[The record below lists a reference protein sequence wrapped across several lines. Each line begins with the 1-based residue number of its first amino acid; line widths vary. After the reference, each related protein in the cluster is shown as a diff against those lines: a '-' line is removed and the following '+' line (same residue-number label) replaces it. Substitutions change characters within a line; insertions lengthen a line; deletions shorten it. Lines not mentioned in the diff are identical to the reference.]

1 MATRNVSLAFALALG
16 FLVTTIVRAETAA
29 LDPRLEAAVTL
40 YREEGAHQALPEFE
54 RLGRELGQSPRPH
67 DQAATLHYIGECHW
81 RLGNFREARDYLNR
95 ALALERRTGNRRG
108 EGRTLNVL
116 GLLAWDQGEYDEAI
130 ERFTRARSVAR
141 TLGDKKLEGAS
152 LNNLSLV
159 YDELGDYDVS
169 LKQYQQVLEL
179 YRDVDFLRG
188 VGDTLGNIGGVH
200 LLLGQFRD
208 ALGYYRQALAISERL
223 NSKPSMSQDNG
234 NIALCLLGL
243 GETDEA
249 LTHFSRAIEL
259 AKQAGM
265 RQDEAY
271 WMRQQGN
278 GLIRQG
284 HYDRGLASH
293 RAALAVY
300 EELGAQPEL
309 AEALH
314 DTGDLYLLLGD
325 PDSAEQSFTRALAL
339 SHAVGLSRGIT
350 LNLTALGDIQFRRK
364 NFDGAARLYQQARD
378 RATASGERQLQAQS
392 LLRLAQV
399 HREQLRLPQAATE
412 ADQALAVARE
422 TGARPMEAE
431 ALLSRAET
439 ERRRGR
445 TSEALQDFAAAETA
459 LGTTRDPDLLWRLL
473 LGRART
479 EESSGNT
486 RAALTSLVAA
496 VTVIEGVRDQLQEPR
511 FRAGFVDDKYEV
523 YIELVR
529 LQLQLGLTA
538 EAFSTAERLRARNFA
553 EQLGGRSPLLLTDAD
568 RRKEIQLQERIRQL
582 KRSLVDEDDEAAPAQ
597 SQRTRSRFSEELLR
611 AEREYQAFLDD
622 RAAALSASRPA
633 DLRSSAA
640 NLQRLLREDEA
651 LVEYVVGPDRLT
663 AFIVTASDITA
674 SATPMR
680 LADLNARIALLRD
693 LVQRP
698 GDDRWLKPAASL
710 SSVLLTPLEAIAE
723 RREIRRLYVVPHG
736 VLNSLPFAILPV
748 QGGQGRRLL
757 IDRYS
762 LAYLPAAAALR
773 HDASVSSAPQS
784 LLAMAPARSRL
795 RYAPEEARFIDTLF
809 EPHSRLLVGA
819 GATESQF
826 KKLAGDFTVVH
837 FATHGV
843 FNKANPLLS
852 GLELEADTQDDGLLQ
867 VHEVLDLRLRAN
879 LVTLSAC
886 ETALGSGYFSD
897 FPAGDEFVG
906 MTRAFLTAG
915 TAAVL
920 ASLWDVDDRAS
931 VTVMRQFYERLQ
943 QSADGAGVATALAD
957 AQRHLRASNHLRHPY
972 YWAPFVMV
980 GSMSRT
986 DRPAE
991 RTAGRLP

>member
-1 MATRNVSLAFALALG
+1 MATRTVRFIFVLALG
-16 FLVTTIVRAETAA
+16 ALVSVLARAGTVA
-29 LDPRLEAAVTL
+29 LDPRLDEAVKL
-40 YREEGAHQALPEFE
+40 YREDGAEKALPLFE
-54 RLGRELGQSPRPH
+54 RLGSELGQSARPH
-67 DQAATLHYIGECHW
+67 DQAAVLHYIGECHW
-81 RLGNFREARDYLNR
+81 RLGNFREARGYLDH
-95 ALALERRTGNRRG
+95 ALALERRTGDREG
-108 EGRTLNVL
+108 EGKTLNVL

-130 ERFTRARSVAR
+130 DRFTRARTVAR
-141 TLGDKKLEGAS
+141 NLGDKKLEGAS

-179 YRDVDFLRG
+179 YRGVDFPRG

-208 ALGYYRQALAISERL
+208 ALGYYQQALAISERL
-223 NSKPSMSQDNG
+223 DSRPSMSQDNG

-243 GETDEA
+243 GETDDA
-249 LTHFSRAIEL
+249 LKHFERAIEL

-271 WMRQQGN
+271 WMRQMGN

-284 HYDRGLASH
+284 RYDRGLASH

-300 EELGAQPEL
+300 ENLGAQPEL

-314 DTGDLYLLLGD
+314 DTGDLHLLLGD

-339 SHAVGLSRGIT
+339 SHEVDLSRGIT
-350 LNLTALGDIQFRRK
+350 INLTALGDIQFRRK
-364 NFDGAARLYQQARD
+364 NFDAAARLYQQARG
-378 RATASGERQLQAQS
+378 RATASGERHLQTQS
-392 LLRLAQV
+392 LLRLADV
-399 HREQLRLPQAATE
+399 HREQLRLPQAAAE
-412 ADQALAVARE
+412 ANQALALARE

-431 ALLSRAET
+431 ALFSRAET
-439 ERRRGR
+439 RRRLER
-445 TSEALQDFAAAETA
+445 LSDALNDFAAAESA
-459 LGTTRDPDLLWRLL
+459 LGTTRDPDLLWRIL
-473 LGRART
+473 LGRARA

-486 RAALTSLVAA
+486 KAALASLVAA
-496 VTVIEGVRDQLQEPR
+496 VTVIEDVRDQLKEPR

-523 YIELVR
+523 YVELVR

-538 EAFSTAERLRARNFA
+538 DAFSTAERLRARNFFD
-553 EQLGGRSPLLLTDAD
+553 QLGGRSPLLLTDAD
-568 RRKEIQLQERIRQL
+568 RRKETQLLERIRQL
-582 KRSLVDEDDEAAPAQ
+582 RRALADEDDEGAPAQ
-597 SQRTRSRFSEELLR
+597 SQRARHRFSEELLR

-622 RAAALSASRPA
+622 RAAAPSKSQPV

-640 NLQRLLREDEA
+640 DLQQLLQKDEA
-651 LVEYVVGPDRLT
+651 LIEYVVGSDRLMT
-663 AFIVTASDITA
+663 FVVTASDIK
-674 SATPMR
+674 ATVTTMR
-680 LADLNARIALLRD
+680 REDLNARIALLRD

-698 GDDRWLKPAASL
+698 GDDRWLKPAANL
-710 SSVLLTPLEAIAE
+710 SAVLLKPLQGVAE
-723 RREIRRLYVVPHG
+723 QQEIRRLYVVPHG

-748 QGGQGRRLL
+748 QGTHNPDLL
-757 IDRYS
+757 IDRYA
-762 LAYLPAAAALR
+762 LAYLPAAVTLR
-773 HDASVSSAPQS
+773 RDARVTSAPHS

-795 RYAPEEARFIDTLF
+795 RYAPEEARSIDTLF
-809 EPHSRLLVGA
+809 EPHSRLLIGA

-826 KKLAGDFTVVH
+826 KQLAGDYSVVH
-837 FATHGV
+837 LATHGV

-852 GLELEADTQDDGLLQ
+852 GLELEADTHDDGLLQ

-906 MTRAFLTAG
+906 MTRAFLAAG
-915 TAAVL
+915 SASVV

-931 VTVMRQFYERLQ
+931 GTLMKRFYERLK
-943 QSADGAGVATALAD
+943 QSIPTESTADSLTH
-957 AQRHLRASNHLRHPY
+957 AQRELHASKELGHPY
-972 YWAPFVMV
+972 YWAPFIVV
-980 GSMSRT
+980 GAMTEANRRT
-986 DRPAE
+986 ELA
-991 RTAGRLP
+991 AGR